1 MIAADATGR
10 SAPSSL
16 RAALLGAHLI
26 TALVLSASA
35 SAAEPLPLP
44 DFERDDPA
52 RYGRQIALHQDR
64 CDRGWVDERARGT
77 MTLFDADGDSVRRA
91 FDRFV
96 FERAEEGDKIIIRFA
111 EPAEIKGVAALTF
124 ERPGTADDS
133 WLYLPASKRVR
144 RISGA
149 NNTASFQGT
158 EFTYEDLG
166 SLDAREYDWRFL
178 EEAHD
183 EHDSGA
189 TPVYR
194 LEAVPTYDDTG
205 YSRLVVSIHRQAW
218 RQERV
223 EYFDPSGR
231 LLKTR
236 LSRDWEQF
244 HGRFWR
250 AREIEMVNHQTG
262 KRTVIELTD
271 QRLDLA
277 HSTDPR
283 SGRNL
288 RPLTEDLF
296 TARSL
301 QP

>member
-1 MIAADATGR
+1 MIPAAPAERFTTPR
-10 SAPSSL
+10 F

-26 TALVLSASA
+26 TMLAMSTAT
-35 SAAEPLPLP
+35 SAAEPPPLP
-44 DFERDDPA
+44 DFEPQDPA
-52 RYGRQIALHQDR
+52 RYGHQIAHHQDH
-64 CDRGWVDERARGT
+64 CDRGWIDERARGT
-77 MTLFDADGDSVRRA
+77 MTLFDADGDSVRRS

-178 EEAHD
+178 EEADYPHD
-183 EHDSGA
+183 PEA
-189 TPVYR
+189 LPVYR
-194 LEAVPTYDDTG
+194 LEATPTYDDTG
-205 YSRLVVSIHRQAW
+205 YSRLVVSIHRRVW

-223 EYFDPSGR
+223 EFFDPSGR

-236 LSRDWEQF
+236 YSRDWEQF
-244 HGRFWR
+244 QGRFWR
-250 AREIEMVNHQTG
+250 ARQIEMVNHQTG
-262 KRTVIELTD
+262 KRTVIDLTD

-277 HSTDPR
+277 QSTDPR
-283 SGRNL
+283 SGKAL